1 MNLYEAMLELTTERR
16 DHKTTRKY
24 LSAYRWI
31 AVIGW
36 GLFVTSLLVQP

>member
-1 MNLYEAMLELTTERR
+1 MYQDYELQAERR

-36 GLFVTSLLVQP
+36 GLFVASLLVQP